1 MVVLALYSPLVVWKV
16 FSCSYLYFCSSLV
29 SFMRCQSKNISLHSG
44 LGIYLSS
51 VGCLVILALW
61 WSKELVWF
69 WKNFFVFSLIF
80 RVGMTFSC
88 GFLHPKQDLKC
99 AEELKNL
106 KCKIAKS
113 IPLHTVES
121 FAIETLFIEGYFL
134 AIVSFK
140 LQLQITKL

>member
-1 MVVLALYSPLVVWKV
+1 
-16 FSCSYLYFCSSLV
+16 
-29 SFMRCQSKNISLHSG
+29 
-44 LGIYLSS
+44 
-51 VGCLVILALW
+51 
-61 WSKELVWF
+61 
-69 WKNFFVFSLIF
+69 
-80 RVGMTFSC
+80 MTFSC
-88 GFLHPKQDLKC
+88 GFLHPKQDLKY
-99 AEELKNL
+99 AEELKNP